1 MIGTNLD
8 RLFTDDAGF
17 RKPRA
22 GRCHLCGRPCLE
34 HPATAHRVRALWA
47 IAVRFITNR

>member
-8 RLFTDDAGF
+8 RLFTDDLGF

-22 GRCHLCGRPCLE
+22 GRCHLCGTPCLE
-34 HPATAHRVRALWA
+34 HPAWKHRLFAAWALL
-47 IAVRFITNR
+47 ISFKR